1 MKPQVH
7 WIQKLKKIIK
17 DNLRKYAEN
26 STVIMIAHHLN
37 MVKECQKILVIDKG
51 EIAELGSYTDL
62 LKDKNSKFYSLYIR
76 EDDE

>member
-1 MKPQVH
+1 
-7 WIQKLKKIIK
+7 
-17 DNLRKYAEN
+17 
-26 STVIMIAHHLN
+26 MIAHHLN